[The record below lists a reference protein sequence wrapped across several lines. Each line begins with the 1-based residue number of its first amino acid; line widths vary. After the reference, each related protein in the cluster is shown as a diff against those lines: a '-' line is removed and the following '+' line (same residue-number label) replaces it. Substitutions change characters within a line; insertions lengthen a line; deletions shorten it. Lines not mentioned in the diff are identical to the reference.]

1 PGINDTVRVNG
12 KVSIV
17 NKEELERQ
25 NIELSL
31 YETDDNSKHLQ
42 GMLVEVEEAYGHC
55 PRALKFS
62 NLWGIDEIA
71 KNKANLPF
79 AERTDENYYKHEEGS

>member
-1 PGINDTVRVNG
+1 MP
-12 KVSIV
+12 
-17 NKEELERQ
+17 
-25 NIELSL
+25 
-31 YETDDNSKHLQ
+31 LQ